1 MKLFKE
7 HLRFS
12 GVEKPL
18 AELDVLVQIAVDGVH
33 HISDVFNRIVE
44 IVEEM
49 TEVLDGLVF
58 NLLEDIVN
66 VAVMGVKGAPVD
78 TGGGTQL
85 LDRDALDRFLLQQ
98 LGKGLPDEHPGHP
111 HPVVGIFQ
119 KISPYQT
126 VGAAGVGYLDNC
138 APAVYCALLSL

>member
-78 TGGGTQL
+78 VG
-85 LDRDALDRFLLQQ
+85 
-98 LGKGLPDEHPGHP
+98 
-111 HPVVGIFQ
+111 PVGNV
-119 KISPYQT
+119 
-126 VGAAGVGYLDNC
+126 L
-138 APAVYCALLSL
+138 YCNF